1 MGQDNII
8 NTTDHGIDNNN
19 IYNNTVSGSN
29 NNTTTSRDLNNPLF
43 AYENGLTADEYHA
56 QRVAAGKASKEAQ
69 KRRKSF
75 QEQARA
81 LLERTASRESVS
93 NVLGDSATEFFPEGQ
108 ASAGELLLARMMLEG
123 WNGNTRA
130 AEFTRDTAGYK
141 PTQEISVEGMDDA
154 ARSLL
159 DNVAKR
165 LEKESKQG

>member
-1 MGQDNII
+1 MGQDKDNII
-8 NTTDHGIDNNN
+8 NT
-19 IYNNTVSGSN
+19 NTADTGSN
-29 NNTTTSRDLNNPLF
+29 NNINNNNYPNLD
-43 AYENGLTADEYHA
+43 YEALERYRNSLTGEERTEQA
-56 QRVAAGKASKEAQ
+56 RRAGRASQEAQ

>member
-1 MGQDNII
+1 MGQDKDNII
-8 NTTDHGIDNNN
+8 NNNTGTDSNNNINNN
-19 IYNNTVSGSN
+19 IYPNL
-29 NNTTTSRDLNNPLF
+29 D
-43 AYENGLTADEYHA
+43 YEALERYRNSLTREERTEQA
-56 QRVAAGKASKEAQ
+56 RRAGRASQEAQ
-69 KRRKSF
+69 KRRKTF

>member
-1 MGQDNII
+1 MGQDKDNII
-8 NTTDHGIDNNN
+8 NTNTADTGSNNN
-19 IYNNTVSGSN
+19 IYNNSTDPESARKRLDDFRAGRS
-29 NNTTTSRDLNNPLF
+29 SEEL
-43 AYENGLTADEYHA
+43 HA
-56 QRVAAGKASKEAQ
+56 IAVKAGKAAQEAQ
-69 KRRKSF
+69 KRRKTF

>member
-1 MGQDNII
+1 MGQDKDYI
-8 NTTDHGIDNNN
+8 NTNTGDSNNN
-19 IYNNTVSGSN
+19 IYNNNSVSDKAQRMN
-29 NNTTTSRDLNNPLF
+29 RIRQE
-43 AYENGLTADEYHA
+43 YENGLSEEEYKA
-56 QRVAAGKASKEAQ
+56 QRVAAGKAAQEAQ

>member
-1 MGQDNII
+1 MGQDK
-8 NTTDHGIDNNN
+8 NNN
-19 IYNNTVSGSN
+19 IYNTGSDTGSN
-29 NNTTTSRDLNNPLF
+29 NIIYNNSTDPETCRKRLEEYRASAGPEAVREAQSR
-43 AYENGLTADEYHA
+43 G
-56 QRVAAGKASKEAQ
+56 GKASTELQ
-69 KRRKSF
+69 KRRKTF

-165 LEKESKQG
+165 LEKESKKG

>member
-1 MGQDNII
+1 MGQDKENII
-8 NTTDHGIDNNN
+8 NTNTADTGSNNN
-19 IYNNTVSGSN
+19 IYNNSTDPESARKRLEEFKA
-29 NNTTTSRDLNNPLF
+29 SRSSEEL
-43 AYENGLTADEYHA
+43 HA
-56 QRVAAGKASKEAQ
+56 IAVKAGKAAQEAQ
-69 KRRKSF
+69 KRKKTF